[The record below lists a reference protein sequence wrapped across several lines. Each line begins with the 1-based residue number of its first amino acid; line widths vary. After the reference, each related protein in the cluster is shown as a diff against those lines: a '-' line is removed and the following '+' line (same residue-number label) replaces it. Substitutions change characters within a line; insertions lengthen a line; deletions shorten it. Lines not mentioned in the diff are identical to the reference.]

1 MTGLFSRGITRVAT
15 GLSVF
20 ALAAGLTMTM
30 PTQAKADATALA
42 AGAVLVAI
50 VLGGG
55 KKPKH
60 RVIARYC
67 HSYKTGLYHSC

>member
-1 MTGLFSRGITRVAT
+1 MTGLFSRVIARMAT

-20 ALAAGLTMTM
+20 ALAAGLSMTA

-50 VLGGG
+50 VLKGA

-60 RVIARYC
+60 KVIARYC
-67 HSYKTGLYHSC
+67 HSHKTGLYHSC